1 MLPTT
6 ASLATSSNAIG
17 QRRLLSTMTGGGTT
31 LSRTNC
37 SKRPAVTP
45 T

>member
-1 MLPTT
+1 MLLPTV
-6 ASLATSSNAIG
+6 AFATSSKATG
-17 QRRLLSTMTGGGTT
+17 QRRLLSTITGGGTT